1 MNKRTLIVMLTGL
14 NLLFLATL
22 AVVAFPP
29 SKAHAQAAPL
39 GQNYLMVAGEI
50 RNGVDALYLI
60 DLGRRR
66 LHVLVPN
73 RDLNNRRMIYAG
85 GRDLQRDFRGGR

>member
-1 MNKRTLIVMLTGL
+1 MNKRTLIVILTGL
-14 NLLFLATL
+14 NLLLLA
-22 AVVAFPP
+22 AVVLVAFPP
-29 SKAHAQAAPL
+29 PKAHAQAAPL
-39 GQNYLMVAGEI
+39 GQNYAMVAGEI
-50 RNGVDALYLI
+50 RDGVDALYLI
-60 DLGRRR
+60 DLPRRR